1 MGHKP
6 HLLSRRQLIAAS
18 AGAAAV
24 LSAPSLL
31 RAATYPTKP
40 IRMLAGSAA
49 GGQTD
54 QFARVYGEYLSR
66 ELGQTVVVENKAGAG
81 GAVAAMELKRADPDG
96 HTLMVCNTTAYMLNP
111 VLIKDVKYSVPQDF
125 AWISVMPGGSL
136 PLVVSEKIGAKTLA
150 EFIAYARRTEK
161 VNVGTYASGSFA
173 HMVIVE
179 LNKQY
184 GLKMEAVHY
193 RGEAP
198 MWTDLAGGSIDAGIG
213 SYAAALPVLQT
224 GKGRAVA
231 VSRRRIKDLPDVATF
246 LEQGAT
252 SRAHSLLTFQGCVA
266 PTRTPPEIIARLSE
280 LFVNAGKSDRVRELL
295 KSQGIDEGPMTLEA
309 SQALYNTEAP
319 IWAELASSLGPQA
332 Q

>member
-1 MGHKP
+1 MRNRS
-6 HLLSRRQLIAAS
+6 LLLDRRQFT
-18 AGAAAV
+18 AGAAAF
-24 LSAPSLL
+24 LAAPSLA
-31 RAATYPTKP
+31 RADTWPTKP

-66 ELGQTVVVENKAGAG
+66 ELGQPVVVENKAGAG
-81 GAVAAMELKRADPDG
+81 GAVAATELKRADPDG
-96 HTLMVCNTTAYMLNP
+96 HTLMICNTTAYMLNP
-111 VLIKDVKYSVPQDF
+111 VLIKDIKYNVAQDF
-125 AWISVMPGGSL
+125 AWIAIMPGGSL
-136 PLVVSEKIGAKTLA
+136 PLAVSEKTGAKTLQD
-150 EFIAYARRTEK
+150 FVAYARRTEK
-161 VNVGTYASGSFA
+161 VNVGTYAAGSFA

-184 GLKMEAVHY
+184 GLRMEAVHY

-224 GKGRAVA
+224 GRARAVA

-252 SRAHSLLTFQGCVA
+252 SRAHSLLTFQGCTA
-266 PTRTPPEIIARLSE
+266 PARTPPEIVAKLSA

-295 KSQGIDEGPMTLEA
+295 KSQGIDEGPMTLQA
-309 SQALYNTEAP
+309 SQALYNEEAS
-319 IWAELASSLGPQA
+319 IWAELAASLGPVQ
-332 Q
+332 

>member
-1 MGHKP
+1 MRTP
-6 HLLSRRQLIAAS
+6 PLLNRRQLLAAS
-18 AGAAAV
+18 AGAASLLA
-24 LSAPSLL
+24 APSLL
-31 RAATYPTKP
+31 RASTYPTKP

-54 QFARVYGEYLSR
+54 QFARVYGEYISR

-81 GAVAAMELKRADPDG
+81 GAVAAAELKRAEPDG
-96 HTLMVCNTTAYMLNP
+96 HTLMMCNTTAYMLNP
-111 VLIKDVKYSVPQDF
+111 VLIKDVQYNVPRDF
-125 AWISVMPGGSL
+125 AWVSIMPGGSL
-136 PLVVSEKIGAKTLA
+136 PLMVSEKVGARTLA
-150 EFIAYARRTEK
+150 EFVAYARKTEK
-161 VNVGTYASGSFA
+161 VNVGTYAAGSFA

-224 GKGRAVA
+224 GRARAVA
-231 VSRRRIKDLPDVATF
+231 VSRRRIKDIPDVATF

-252 SRAHSLLTFQGCVA
+252 SRAHTLLTFQGCVA
-266 PTRTPPEIIARLSE
+266 PAKTPPEILAKLNALCIA
-280 LFVNAGKSDRVRELL
+280 AGKSDRVRELL
-295 KSQGIDEGPMTLEA
+295 TSQGIDEGPMTLEA
-309 SQALYNTEAP
+309 SQAHYKEEAP
-319 IWAELASSLGPQA
+319 IWAELASSLGPVQ
-332 Q
+332 

>member
-1 MGHKP
+1 MVMRVDER
-6 HLLSRRQLIAAS
+6 LLSRRQFVAAGVGVS
-18 AGAAAV
+18 AGLAAPGLV
-24 LSAPSLL
+24 
-31 RAATYPTKP
+31 RAESWPTKP

-54 QFARVYGEYLSR
+54 QFARVYGDYLSR

-96 HTLMVCNTTAYMLNP
+96 HTLMICNTTAYMLNP
-111 VLIKDVKYSVPQDF
+111 VLIKDIKYSMQDF

-136 PLVVSEKIGAKTLA
+136 PLMVAERTGARTLKD
-150 EFIAYARRTEK
+150 FIDHAKRTEK
-161 VNVGTYASGSFA
+161 VNIGTYAAGSFA

-179 LNKQY
+179 LNRQY

-198 MWTDLAGGSIDAGIG
+198 MWADLAGGNIDGGIG
-213 SYAAALPVLQT
+213 SYAAALPLMQT
-224 GKGRAVA
+224 GRARPVA

-266 PTRTPPEIIARLSE
+266 PAKTPPEIIVKLSALLVAGARD
-280 LFVNAGKSDRVRELL
+280 ARIRELL
-295 KSQGIDEGPMTLEA
+295 ASQGIDEGPMTLAA
-309 SQALYNTEAP
+309 SQALYRDEAP
-319 IWAELASSLGPQA
+319 VWAELAAGLGP
-332 Q
+332 